1 MHHPV
6 KSQIPSCP
14 ASPMTKKARPSSDS
28 CGPAKLNS
36 EGVCR
41 VQIPPASLDC
51 KDGNPQINKG
61 EIPAVSAPCTSL
73 GESSVGTAAVGS
85 TPAAANHSG
94 LNNTG
99 PGTTATLSAGV
110 VSTTFSGF
118 MARGLAANAKPVNP
132 PALGLGSAN
141 GNDCEEENKPPRKLV
156 SSGDFIVRL
165 RLARCLQP
173 RHWRRQKRPFCT
185 CLAERS
191 NDGAF
196 KSSLHVHNLSG
207 SEREQLEIVASDL
220 CLEQM
225 GSDDAWLSG
234 LFIDFLLAKFAAQYP
249 DVHYLPTSFA
259 AHDLA
264 HAFKKGGSAA
274 YSDFPLMD
282 VVGKPI
288 NTLAEQVPAR
298 LVEGSK
304 ATVIPPRSK
313 SLIFFYNLGN
323 RHWNMV
329 KVGFEPFPTF
339 QLFEPMGKPTS
350 RNSASLSRRHLPTA
364 VLDWL
369 NVAVPLA
376 GNDTSWYNLAKS
388 AVTSQQ
394 QTNSFDCGVACL
406 LYAEKCG
413 LQFETEDINE
423 FTDQTEISAFRK
435 VLKGLISDI
444 MNRFSSS
451 SAPASP
457 LSENA
462 SSDTQV
468 SDLGPASEKVFDAG
482 GATGTQ
488 ATASDVSVP
497 PAHTGHRSAP
507 ILDVEVPHGA
517 GVDQAIRNGNMA
529 TRVGVPVG
537 RALP

>member
-1 MHHPV
+1 MWAPHPLAVFAFAVCAVKGNVSDRGAGSNKATGMHHPV

-185 CLAERS
+185 CLVCAVIGPQS
-191 NDGAF
+191 H
-196 KSSLHVHNLSG
+196 SS
-207 SEREQLEIVASDL
+207 RR
-220 CLEQM
+220 
-225 GSDDAWLSG
+225 
-234 LFIDFLLAKFAAQYP
+234 
-249 DVHYLPTSFA
+249 
-259 AHDLA
+259 
-264 HAFKKGGSAA
+264 
-274 YSDFPLMD
+274 
-282 VVGKPI
+282 
-288 NTLAEQVPAR
+288 VPAN
-298 LVEGSK
+298 LV
-304 ATVIPPRSK
+304 T
-313 SLIFFYNLGN
+313 
-323 RHWNMV
+323 W
-329 KVGFEPFPTF
+329 
-339 QLFEPMGKPTS
+339 
-350 RNSASLSRRHLPTA
+350 
-364 VLDWL
+364 
-369 NVAVPLA
+369 
-376 GNDTSWYNLAKS
+376 
-388 AVTSQQ
+388 
-394 QTNSFDCGVACL
+394 
-406 LYAEKCG
+406 
-413 LQFETEDINE
+413 
-423 FTDQTEISAFRK
+423 
-435 VLKGLISDI
+435 
-444 MNRFSSS
+444 
-451 SAPASP
+451 
-457 LSENA
+457 
-462 SSDTQV
+462 
-468 SDLGPASEKVFDAG
+468 
-482 GATGTQ
+482 
-488 ATASDVSVP
+488 
-497 PAHTGHRSAP
+497 
-507 ILDVEVPHGA
+507 
-517 GVDQAIRNGNMA
+517 
-529 TRVGVPVG
+529 
-537 RALP
+537 RA